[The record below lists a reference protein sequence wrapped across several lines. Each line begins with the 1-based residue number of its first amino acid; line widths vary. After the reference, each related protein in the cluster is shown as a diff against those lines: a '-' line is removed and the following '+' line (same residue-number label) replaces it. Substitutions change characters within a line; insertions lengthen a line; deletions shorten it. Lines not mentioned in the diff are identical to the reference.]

1 MTRFFLLVAALV
13 AIIGV
18 AWPLGSA
25 AVGGGDDN
33 AATRLVEA
41 ADRTQHKAQT
51 LTQSYNEVIPPAR
64 SPFASLAGGRDEQS
78 GESST
83 EGSGDEE
90 EPTPTIPVTLTP
102 AEHAV
107 KDAMEFL
114 NQAQE
119 ELEPGSTEYLRAVN
133 QLKAVWDPRYERA
146 VEEFR
151 RFKYRVDHAGE
162 MSAEYI
168 ETQERLTRNINNPE
182 VRARME
188 QVDAL
193 EREILLVWMAQAGA
207 VLGQAETIKRN
218 LDDMNIRITKLE
230 LSATFRLGVRG
241 VPQHAGGAHRA
252 ERRAV
257 PFRTGDGPDIRGFR
271 TQGRAVGQSG
281 RAWLQDSNCRICCG
295 NSSATPTC
303 GGTCWRLRPLPA

>member
-18 AWPLGSA
+18 VYPLGSA
-25 AVGGGDDN
+25 VVGGGDEN

-41 ADRTQHKAQT
+41 ADRTQLKAHT
-51 LTQSYNEVIPPAR
+51 LSRSYNEVIPPTV
-64 SPFASLAGGRDEQS
+64 SPFAALAGGRDDEPEGNTT
-78 GESST
+78 GES
-83 EGSGDEE
+83 DEE
-90 EPTPTIPVTLTP
+90 EPTPTIPYTPTP

-114 NQAQE
+114 NRAQD

-133 QLKAVWDPRYERA
+133 QLKAVWDPRYTRA
-146 VEEFR
+146 TEEFR

-162 MSAEYI
+162 MSSEYL
-168 ETQERLTRNINNPE
+168 ETQERLTGNISDPE

-193 EREILLVWMAQAGA
+193 ERELLFEWMGQARA
-207 VLGQAETIKRN
+207 VLGQAEAIKRN

-230 LSATFRLGVRG
+230 LSATFASVYEGFHSMPVALTALNDELLRFEQETDRIYEVFG
-241 VPQHAGGAHRA
+241 PKA
-252 ERRAV
+252 E
-257 PFRTGDGPDIRGFR
+257 
-271 TQGRAVGQSG
+271 Q
-281 RAWLQDSNCRICCG
+281 
-295 NSSATPTC
+295 
-303 GGTCWRLRPLPA
+303 